1 MVIIA
6 AYIAGLFLILRE
18 AVPWLKARA
27 SGVIY
32 TRGHRRHKVLRTEE
46 PERFAALAANRFRAM
61 GVGALVLALA
71 VGWTV
76 WSVFGAVLR
85 AAAPL

>member
-6 AYIAGLFLILRE
+6 AYIAGLFLVLRE
-18 AVPWLKARA
+18 GVPWLKARA

-32 TRGHRRHKVLRTEE
+32 TRGHRRHKVLRADE
-46 PERFAALAANRFRAM
+46 PERFAALAAHRFRAM
-61 GVGALVLALA
+61 GTGALVLALA

-76 WSVFGAVLR
+76 WNIFGAVLR

>member
-18 AVPWLKARA
+18 GVPWLKARA

-32 TRGHRRHKVLRTEE
+32 TRGHRRHKVLRAEE
-46 PERFAALAANRFRAM
+46 PERFAALVATRFRAM
-61 GVGALVLALA
+61 GAGALVLALA

-76 WSVFGAVLR
+76 WHAIGAVLQS
-85 AAAPL
+85 AARL

>member
-1 MVIIA
+1 MIVIA
-6 AYIAGLFLILRE
+6 AYIAGLFLVLRE

-32 TRGHRRHKVLRTEE
+32 TRGHRRHKVLRAEE
-46 PERFAALAANRFRAM
+46 PERFAALAANRFRAI

-76 WSVFGAVLR
+76 WTLFGAVLQ